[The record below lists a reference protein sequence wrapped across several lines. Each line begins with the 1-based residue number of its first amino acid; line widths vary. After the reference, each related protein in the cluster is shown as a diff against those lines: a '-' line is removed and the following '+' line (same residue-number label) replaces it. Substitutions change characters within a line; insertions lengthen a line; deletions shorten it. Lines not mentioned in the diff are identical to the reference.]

1 MEATHATSALGHLR
15 VLDLSESIA
24 GQYCARMLA
33 DFGAEVMLIEPPGGS
48 AIRRMGP
55 FRASG
60 ESHLFLHLNLGKQ
73 NAMIDHTTPDGW
85 ARLLAMAKDADAI
98 IVPAGVDRD
107 ALAKANPQAVI
118 CLCSDFGVDGP
129 RAHWRGGEMI
139 HQALSGVMYKN
150 GHADREPLYGCG
162 HRASYA
168 AGVAAYTSI
177 LAAIFA
183 RARIGRGQQ
192 VSIDTCETASAMTY
206 AVPTQYN
213 YNGTIDRRSTLT
225 KLPSAVVKCR
235 DAWLT
240 VFIYA
245 YRWRDTWNALGM
257 PGMAD
262 DPRFTSLEDRM
273 ARWDEVAAILAA
285 AVADKAADDVVNAM
299 QAVGAIASKAA
310 TPAQVAASSHL
321 AARDYWQNVTGA
333 NGVRRILGPPFRMS
347 ATPWQV
353 RGEAPPLSDASKDGE
368 R

>member
-1 MEATHATSALGHLR
+1 
-15 VLDLSESIA
+15 
-24 GQYCARMLA
+24 
-33 DFGAEVMLIEPPGGS
+33 
-48 AIRRMGP
+48 
-55 FRASG
+55 
-60 ESHLFLHLNLGKQ
+60 
-73 NAMIDHTTPDGW
+73 
-85 ARLLAMAKDADAI
+85 
-98 IVPAGVDRD
+98 
-107 ALAKANPQAVI
+107 
-118 CLCSDFGVDGP
+118 
-129 RAHWRGGEMI
+129 MI

-183 RARIGRGQQ
+183 RTRIGHGQQ
-192 VSIDTCETASAMTY
+192 VSVDTCETASAMTY

-213 YNGTIDRRSTLT
+213 YNGTIDRRSMPT

-235 DAWLT
+235 DAWLS

-257 PGMAD
+257 PEMAD
-262 DPRFTSLEDRM
+262 DPRFASLGERM
-273 ARWDEVAAILAA
+273 ERWSEVADILAA

-321 AARDYWQNVTGA
+321 AARDYWRNVTGT

-347 ATPWQV
+347 ATPLQV
-353 RGEAPPLSDASKDGE
+353 RRDAPTLPDVSRDGE
-368 R
+368 Q